1 MQRKQNVAPPGMVV
15 ASPDAAI
22 PVHPD
27 AGRTG
32 VHQNALVRLQPLK
45 SLACS
50 TGHVIT
56 KKIMYLVVP
65 HTPLF
70 GVVVEQLIIVFVVGK
85 LCHHAGK
92 STKAGNIQVLLAV
105 FLNFSKDLFQSFL
118 CVEDSRLVHII
129 PEALDPLIQQNFI
142 LTAKPGAGFRVEHI
156 GEVYPSRPHTGYKGG
171 AILIRAE
178 VAVFHALLV
187 HIISLFDLDSCID
200 DGDKM
205 DALRFHLGGK
215 VCKTREALRIHRK
228 VLVTLHVINIQNHSV
243 QRHMI
248 GTVICHHLA
257 DLVLVHVAPAALGV
271 AKSPFGRNITAP
283 HQLAELVHNIGQAL
297 ALNDVEIVIFLGYRD
312 A

>member
-1 MQRKQNVAPPGMVV
+1 MPHAVPAQHQILRGIAAKAANVGAFVQEATHIQGGHHVQRKQNVASPGMVV
-15 ASPDAAI
+15 AGPDAAI

-92 STKAGNIQVLLAV
+92 SSKTGNIQVLLVV
-105 FLNFSKDLFQSFL
+105 FPNFSKGLFQSFL

-156 GEVYPSRPHTGYKGG
+156 GEVLPG
-171 AILIRAE
+171 
-178 VAVFHALLV
+178 
-187 HIISLFDLDSCID
+187 
-200 DGDKM
+200 
-205 DALRFHLGGK
+205 
-215 VCKTREALRIHRK
+215 
-228 VLVTLHVINIQNHSV
+228 
-243 QRHMI
+243 
-248 GTVICHHLA
+248 
-257 DLVLVHVAPAALGV
+257 
-271 AKSPFGRNITAP
+271 
-283 HQLAELVHNIGQAL
+283 
-297 ALNDVEIVIFLGYRD
+297 
-312 A
+312 

>member
-1 MQRKQNVAPPGMVV
+1 M
-15 ASPDAAI
+15 
-22 PVHPD
+22 
-27 AGRTG
+27 
-32 VHQNALVRLQPLK
+32 
-45 SLACS
+45 
-50 TGHVIT
+50 
-56 KKIMYLVVP
+56 
-65 HTPLF
+65 
-70 GVVVEQLIIVFVVGK
+70 
-85 LCHHAGK
+85 
-92 STKAGNIQVLLAV
+92 
-105 FLNFSKDLFQSFL
+105 
-118 CVEDSRLVHII
+118 
-129 PEALDPLIQQNFI
+129 
-142 LTAKPGAGFRVEHI
+142 
-156 GEVYPSRPHTGYKGG
+156 YPSRPHTGYKGS
-171 AILIRAE
+171 AILIRTE
-178 VAVFHALLV
+178 IAVFHALLV

-297 ALNDVEIVIFLGYRD
+297 ALNDVEIVIFLGHRD